1 MLCYFHYAESG
12 NLSHWVQ
19 PDDQHLTFER
29 HKLVSERKARSHY
42 YGRSSLFRRLEPAS
56 VRPAWRWPA
65 HRVERSPVEQLF
77 PYRSTP
83 RLHSAADLN
92 NIAAAGVEWGGTIS
106 VLADEHQAFGRL
118 LGERANAP
126 EPGQSGAIHG

>member
-1 MLCYFHYAESG
+1 
-12 NLSHWVQ
+12 
-19 PDDQHLTFER
+19 
-29 HKLVSERKARSHY
+29 
-42 YGRSSLFRRLEPAS
+42 LFRGFEPAS

-77 PYRSTP
+77 PYRRTP
-83 RLHSAADLN
+83 LLHSAADLDK
-92 NIAAAGVEWGGTIS
+92 IAAASVEWGGTIS
-106 VLADEHQAFGRL
+106 VLADEHQAFVRF